1 LFPYLLVCSRAD
13 PVRKDT
19 AGLLPRRVPLDGLD
33 GITEPLATELSF
45 CVGGGRILWDL
56 NASATELQTRSPLEL
71 DLAAL

>member
-1 LFPYLLVCSRAD
+1 
-13 PVRKDT
+13 
-19 AGLLPRRVPLDGLD
+19 
-33 GITEPLATELSF
+33 LATELSF